1 MKRINKKPLSLLIG
15 SLLGTSVALTSF
27 QAQAQ
32 EDEASLD
39 DLGFLEEIIVTATRR
54 EESIDEV
61 PIAITV
67 NSGEELELKQ
77 VVNVESIS
85 SVSPSVSYTQSN
97 NSSSSP
103 TLVIRGIGTVG
114 NSRAFEGSVGVFVD
128 GVYRSRAGQILNTFM
143 DFENLQVARGPQGT
157 LFGKNTTAG
166 ALVLETKK
174 AEIAD
179 EVSGKVS
186 ATVGSDDLYRVQGAI
201 NIPMGDSF
209 AARLAVLTD
218 DRDGQYTELFTGE
231 DEGGSSNDAARLST
245 VFAPNDDLEI
255 RLSADYSKRETQ
267 CCYGYGLFRAGSDSA
282 VMAALTGLF
291 TGGQASYPPAPST
304 LAAPDTFARQGYLN
318 AIANDETVDKGVTL
332 SFDWQ
337 LGNGT
342 LTGIFADRSWKS
354 ENLGF
359 DAEYLPLDLLRG
371 DESFKSDQHSAELL
385 YSVDVSDSVNVLAG
399 LYYAKEELDVRRDI
413 ITGTHA
419 QGVFDLVIPAT
430 PIGGGLTFADI
441 GVTTAG
447 TAPAGRIASNELM
460 GGENESVGIF
470 LRTEFQL
477 TDTLS
482 AFAGVR
488 YSEDEKSG
496 FGRFTSPSDPAEA
509 AAFWGSLLAL
519 QSPDTPPA
527 AIPGLIGTIAA
538 SHVNLDTFTIS
549 GLTPNPDYD
558 TVFDDDAISASLGLQ
573 FAPADDVNIY
583 ASYNRGY
590 KAGGVNYDNSAATD
604 GSGAQGPVTLAGL
617 GFVEPEDPR
626 YESEFVDTY
635 ELGAKITWLDGNA
648 KTNIAFFYNDIED
661 LQINQFLGLNFNV
674 INASGASSQGAE
686 LEHTQAFGKNFS
698 MDAAITYLDTE
709 IDNDASADFLAG
721 RDLIRAPELAA
732 NLGLNVFSEVGND
745 VEFNGRI
752 SYEWKGDHTTEAAIQ
767 VEEFAEQEAFGLI
780 NMNAGFTFVN
790 SGITVNAWC
799 RNCADEDYVT
809 LHFNAPFTGSGTESG
824 INAYTGD
831 RRTMGVTISS
841 EF

>member
-77 VVNVESIS
+77 VVNVESVS
-85 SVSPSVSYTQSN
+85 SISPSVAFGKSN

-128 GVYRSRAGQILNTFM
+128 GVYRSRSGQILTTFM

-255 RLSADYSKRETQ
+255 RLSADYSKREAQ
-267 CCYGYGLFRAGSDSA
+267 CCHGYGLVRAGSDSA

-291 TGGQASYPPAPST
+291 TGGQASYPAAPST

-318 AIANDETVDKGVTL
+318 AIAHDETVDKGVTL

-359 DAEYLPLDLLRG
+359 DADYLPLDIIRG

-413 ITGTHA
+413 IWGVHG
-419 QGVFDLVIPAT
+419 QGVFDLLIPQT
-430 PIGGGLTFADI
+430 PLDGGGVFNDI
-441 GVTTAG
+441 GITTAG
-447 TAPAGRIASNELM
+447 SAPAGTVPNNELM

-496 FGRFTSPSDPAEA
+496 FGRFASPSDPVEA
-509 AAFWGSLLAL
+509 ATFWGSLLAL
-519 QSPDTPPA
+519 GSPDTPPA
-527 AIPGLIGTIAA
+527 AIPGLIGSIAA
-538 SHVNLDTFTIS
+538 SHVNLDTFTII
-549 GLTPNPDYD
+549 GLTPTPDYD
-558 TVFDDDAISASLGLQ
+558 AVFDDDAISASLGLQ

-590 KAGGVNYDNSAATD
+590 KAGGVNYDNAAATT
-604 GSGAQGPVTLAGL
+604 GQPVEITLTGL
-617 GFVEPEDPR
+617 GLLPAEDPR

-661 LQINQFLGLNFNV
+661 LQINQFLGLNFKV

-686 LEHTQAFGKNFS
+686 LEHTQAFGKNVS

-709 IDNDASADFLAG
+709 IDNDASAGFLGG
-721 RDLIRAPELAA
+721 RDLVRAPELAA
-732 NLGLNVFSEVGND
+732 NFGLNVFSEVGND

-752 SYEWKGDHTTEAAIQ
+752 SYEWKGDHTTEAAIL
-767 VEEFAEQEAFGLI
+767 VEDFAEQEAFGLI

-824 INAYTGD
+824 IIAYTGD
-831 RRTMGVTISS
+831 SRTMGVTISS